1 MPSPSPIIP
10 LAVGKRAP
18 NFTLTDALSGQPV
31 TLSAILGRGVV
42 INFWSVE
49 CPWTRYYDD
58 YFIEQAAQWRERG
71 VTLVMVNSN
80 TNETVEQMRDM
91 ADAYGMSGPILVDEG
106 GVVANAYGAQT
117 TPHLFVVDSS
127 GIVVYQ
133 GAIDDRSFRQPEPTV
148 NYLTAAVTALLAG
161 EAIHPAET
169 PAYGCIIVRER

>member
-1 MPSPSPIIP
+1 MPSSTPTPP

-18 NFTLTDALSGQPV
+18 DFTLADALSGQPV

-58 YFIEQAAQWRERG
+58 YLIEQAVQWREHG

-80 TNETVEQMRDM
+80 TNETVEQIRDM
-91 ADAYGMSGPILVDEG
+91 ADAYGMSGPILVDAG
-106 GVVANAYGAQT
+106 GAVAGAYGAQT
-117 TPHLFVVDSS
+117 TPHIFIVDSN

-148 NYLTAAVTALLAG
+148 NYLNAAVAALLAG

-169 PAYGCIIVRER
+169 PAYGCTIVRER